1 MFAWA
6 VAFLVIALVS
16 GVLGFGA
23 LAGTAAD
30 VAWLLFAAGLILAI
44 VFAAIGWRNP
54 PL

>member
-1 MFAWA
+1 MFSWA
-6 VAFLVIALVS
+6 IAFLVIGLLS

-23 LAGTAAD
+23 LAGAAAD
-30 VAWLLFAAGLILAI
+30 IAWLLFAVGLILAI

>member
-1 MFAWA
+1 MFSWA
-6 VAFLVIALVS
+6 ATFLVIALVS
-16 GVLGFGA
+16 ALLGFGP

-30 VAWLLFAAGLILAI
+30 LAWLLFAVGLILAI